1 MSVALAAMA
10 PLIPIQ
16 AIFLWISLIMKLLP
30 EILFFTLLYAQATM
44 AEPAH
49 IKPVDKDWQVRPIIT
64 VGEAAANGYAM
75 VGVPDGLGVYAN
87 ANGSMTLLM
96 NHELAANKGAVRA
109 HGQKGAFVSRWVIDV
124 ESLQVQSGADL
135 VRATIPLGVVQ
146 GFNRLCSADLAP
158 KSAFYNAAS
167 GKGYAGQLFLNGEE
181 DKAGGRAFAHALNG
195 ISYELAD
202 MGRIAWE
209 NVLANP
215 SSGDVTLVIG
225 LDDIQNGLL
234 LVYLGQ
240 KSKEGNPVQQA
251 GLVGGQVY
259 AIKVEGERFSLVS
272 LANAAN
278 LDGKRLRELALKS
291 GATGFARPE
300 DGAWDTLN
308 NRAFWFNT
316 TDKIG
321 GDSRLSHL
329 LFDDINQ
336 PQAGGSISNKIRAS
350 EIGAEMLDNLTVDA
364 AGRVLLQEDPGEDK
378 RLAAIWLFDPKTN
391 KSSKLFEANAE
402 LFKPGASA
410 FMTSDEEHSGIIEVT
425 DLLRKASWF
434 DAKRRYYLGT
444 TQAHKPHADSNLV
457 EYGQLWMIYGPA
469 F

>member
-1 MSVALAAMA
+1 MK
-10 PLIPIQ
+10 I
-16 AIFLWISLIMKLLP
+16 IFLALFASLMNVNLSMASTNYILP
-30 EILFFTLLYAQATM
+30 LA
-44 AEPAH
+44 P
-49 IKPVDKDWQVRPIIT
+49 DWQVQSIIT

-75 VGVPDGLGVYAN
+75 VGVPDGLGAYAN
-87 ANGSMTLLM
+87 ADGSMTLLM
-96 NHELAANKGAVRA
+96 NHELAGNKGAVRS

-124 ESLQVQSGADL
+124 ESLKVQSGSDL
-135 VRATIPLGVVQ
+135 VRATMPVGVVQ

-272 LANAAN
+272 LANATN
-278 LDGKRLRELALKS
+278 LDGKSLRELAIKS

-321 GDSRLSHL
+321 GDSRLSQL
-329 LFDDINQ
+329 VFDDINQ
-336 PQAGGSISNKIRAS
+336 PQAGGSISTKIRAS

-378 RLAAIWLFDPKTN
+378 RLAAIWLFDPNTN
-391 KSSKLFEANAE
+391 KSIKLFEANAE

-410 FMTSDEEHSGIIEVT
+410 FMTSDEEHSGIVEVT

-444 TQAHKPHADSNLV
+444 TQAHKPHADSSLV
-457 EYGQLWMIYGPA
+457 EYGQVWMISGPA

>member
-1 MSVALAAMA
+1 
-10 PLIPIQ
+10 
-16 AIFLWISLIMKLLP
+16 MKLLSAT
-30 EILFFTLLYAQATM
+30 LFSTLLYAQASM
-44 AEPAH
+44 AAPVY
-49 IKPVDKDWQVRPIIT
+49 ITPVDKGWQVNPIIT

-75 VGVPDGLGVYAN
+75 VGVPDGLGAYAN
-87 ANGSMTLLM
+87 ADGSMTLLM
-96 NHELAANKGAVRA
+96 NHELAGNKGAVRA
-109 HGQKGAFVSRWVIDV
+109 HGQKGAFVSRWIIDV
-124 ESLQVQSGADL
+124 ESLKVQSGADL
-135 VRATIPLGVVQ
+135 VRATMPIGGVQ

-158 KSAFYNAAS
+158 KSAFYNADS

-181 DKAGGRAFAHALNG
+181 DKAGGRAFAHAFNG

-202 MGRIAWE
+202 MGHIAWE

-215 SSGDVTLVIG
+215 ASGDATLVIG

-240 KSKEGNPVQQA
+240 KNKDGNPVQQA
-251 GLVGGQVY
+251 GLVGGQLY
-259 AIKVEGERFSLVS
+259 AIKLEGERFSLVP
-272 LANAAN
+272 LANGAN
-278 LDGKRLRELALKS
+278 LDGKSLRELAIKS

-321 GDSRLSHL
+321 GDSRLSQL
-329 LFDDINQ
+329 VFDDINN
-336 PQAGGSISNKIRAS
+336 PQAGGAITTKIRAS

-364 AGRVLLQEDPGEDK
+364 GGRVLLEEDPGEHE
-378 RLAAIWLFDPKTN
+378 RLSAIWLFDPKTN
-391 KSSKLFEANAE
+391 KSSKLFEANVE

-434 DAKRRYYLGT
+434 DAQRRYYLGT
-444 TQAHKPHADSNLV
+444 TQAHKLHADSSLV
-457 EYGQLWMIYGPA
+457 EYGQVWMISGPA
-469 F
+469 N

>member
-1 MSVALAAMA
+1 
-10 PLIPIQ
+10 
-16 AIFLWISLIMKLLP
+16 MKLL
-30 EILFFTLLYAQATM
+30 INVLFTTLLYAQASM
-44 AEPAH
+44 ATPVY
-49 IKPVDKDWQVRPIIT
+49 ITPVDKDWQVQPILT
-64 VGEAAANGYAM
+64 VGESAANGYAM
-75 VGVPDGLGVYAN
+75 VGVPDGLGAYAN
-87 ANGSMTLLM
+87 PDGSMTLLM
-96 NHELAANKGAVRA
+96 NHELAGNKGAVRA

-124 ESLQVQSGADL
+124 ESLKVQSGADL
-135 VRATIPLGVVQ
+135 VRATMPFGVMKP
-146 GFNRLCSADLAP
+146 FNRLCSADLAS

-209 NVLANP
+209 NVLAN
-215 SSGDVTLVIG
+215 SASGDATLVMG

-251 GLVGGQVY
+251 GLVGGQLF
-259 AIKVEGERFSLVS
+259 AIKVEGERFSLLP

-278 LDGKRLRELALKS
+278 LDGKSLRELAIKS

-321 GDSRLSHL
+321 GDSRLSQL
-329 LFDDINQ
+329 VFDDINQ
-336 PQAGGSISNKIRAS
+336 PQAGGSISTKIRAS

-402 LFKPGASA
+402 LFKSGGGA
-410 FMTSDEEHSGIIEVT
+410 FMTTDEEHSGIIEVT

-444 TQAHKPHADSNLV
+444 TQAHKPHADSSLV
-457 EYGQLWMIYGPA
+457 EYGQLWMISGPA

>member
-1 MSVALAAMA
+1 MK
-10 PLIPIQ
+10 
-16 AIFLWISLIMKLLP
+16 SLTAV
-30 EILFFTLLYAQATM
+30 LFSTLLYAQASM
-44 AEPAH
+44 AATVY
-49 IKPVDKDWQVRPIIT
+49 ITPVDKDWQVKSIIT

-75 VGVPDGLGVYAN
+75 VGVPDGLGAYAN
-87 ANGSMTLLM
+87 ADGSLTLLI
-96 NHELAANKGAVRA
+96 NHELANNKGTVRA
-109 HGQKGAFVSRWVIDV
+109 HTQAGAFVSRWVIDV
-124 ESLQVQSGADL
+124 ESLKVKSGSDL
-135 VRATIPLGVVQ
+135 VRTTLPIGVVKP
-146 GFNRLCSADLAP
+146 FNRLCSADLAAI
-158 KSAFYNAAS
+158 SAFYNEGS

-181 DKAGGRAFAHALNG
+181 DKVGGRAFAHALNG
-195 ISYELAD
+195 ITYELAD

-209 NVLANP
+209 NVLAN
-215 SSGDVTLVIG
+215 SASGDATLVMG

-251 GLVGGQVY
+251 GLVGGQLF
-259 AIKVEGERFSLVS
+259 AIKVDGERFTLVS

-278 LDGKRLRELALKS
+278 LDGKSLRELAIKS

-321 GDSRLSHL
+321 GDSRLSQL
-329 LFDDINQ
+329 VFDDINQ
-336 PQAGGSISNKIRAS
+336 PQAGGSISTKIRAS

-364 AGRVLLQEDPGEDK
+364 VGRVLLQEDPGEDK
-378 RLAAIWLFDPKTN
+378 RLAAIWLFDPNTN
-391 KSSKLFEANAE
+391 KSIKLFEANAE

-410 FMTSDEEHSGIIEVT
+410 FMTSDEEHSGIVEVT

-444 TQAHKPHADSNLV
+444 TQAHKPHADSSLV
-457 EYGQLWMIYGPA
+457 EYGQVWMISGPA

>member
-1 MSVALAAMA
+1 
-10 PLIPIQ
+10 
-16 AIFLWISLIMKLLP
+16 MKLLTNV
-30 EILFFTLLYAQATM
+30 LFSTLLYAQTSM
-44 AEPAH
+44 AAPAY
-49 IKPVDKDWQVRPIIT
+49 IAALDRDWQVKPILT
-64 VGEAAANGYAM
+64 VGEAAVNGYAM
-75 VGVPDGLGVYAN
+75 VGVPDGLGAYAN
-87 ANGSMTLLM
+87 ADGSVTLLM

-124 ESLQVQSGADL
+124 ESLQVQSGSDL
-135 VRATIPLGVVQ
+135 VRATMPIGVVQ

-215 SSGDVTLVIG
+215 ASGDATLVMG

-251 GLVGGQVY
+251 GLVGGQVH
-259 AIKVEGERFSLVS
+259 AIKVEGERFSLVA
-272 LANAAN
+272 LPNLAN
-278 LDGKRLRELALKS
+278 LDGKSLRELAIKS

-321 GDSRLSHL
+321 GDSRLSQL

-336 PQAGGSISNKIRAS
+336 PQAGGRISTKIRAS

-402 LFKPGASA
+402 LFKTGASA

-434 DAKRRYYLGT
+434 DAQRRYYLGT

-457 EYGQLWMIYGPA
+457 EYGQLWMISGPA

>member
-1 MSVALAAMA
+1 MKRQFVGFILCVCSQFLQAAPA
-10 PLIPIQ
+10 YIK
-16 AIFLWISLIMKLLP
+16 SL
-30 EILFFTLLYAQATM
+30 
-44 AEPAH
+44 
-49 IKPVDKDWQVRPIIT
+49 DNNWQVQSILT

-87 ANGSMTLLM
+87 TDGSMSLLV
-96 NHELAANKGAVRA
+96 NHELAASKGAVRA
-109 HGQKGAFVSRWVIDV
+109 HGQKGAFVSRWLIDV
-124 ESLQVQSGADL
+124 ESLKVEGGEDL
-135 VRATIPLGVVQ
+135 VRASLPIGVVQ
-146 GFNRLCSADLAP
+146 PFNRLCSADLASI
-158 KSAFYNAAS
+158 SAFYNAAS

-215 SSGDVTLVIG
+215 ASGDATLVIG

-240 KSKEGNPVQQA
+240 KSIEGNPVQRA
-251 GLVGGQVY
+251 GLVGGQLY
-259 AIKVEGERFSLVS
+259 AIKVGGERFSLVA
-272 LANAAN
+272 LPNPAN
-278 LDGKRLRELALKS
+278 LDGKSLRELAIKS
-291 GATGFARPE
+291 GATVFARPE

-316 TDKIG
+316 SDKIG
-321 GDSRLSHL
+321 GDSRLSQL
-329 LFDDINQ
+329 VFDDIQN
-336 PQAGGSISNKIRAS
+336 PQAGGSVSTKIRAS

-402 LFKPGASA
+402 LFQSGANA
-410 FMTSDEEHSGIIEVT
+410 FMTTDEEHSGIIEVT
-425 DLLRKASWF
+425 DLLHKASWF
-434 DAKRRYYLGT
+434 DAKRRYYFGT
-444 TQAHKPHADSNLV
+444 TQVHKPHADSSLV
-457 EYGQLWMIYGPA
+457 EYGQLWLISGPA

>member
-1 MSVALAAMA
+1 
-10 PLIPIQ
+10 
-16 AIFLWISLIMKLLP
+16 
-30 EILFFTLLYAQATM
+30 
-44 AEPAH
+44 
-49 IKPVDKDWQVRPIIT
+49 

-75 VGVPDGLGVYAN
+75 VGVPDGLGAYAN
-87 ANGSMTLLM
+87 PDGSMTLLM
-96 NHELAANKGAVRA
+96 NHELAGNKGAVRA

-124 ESLQVQSGADL
+124 ESLQVQSGSDL
-135 VRATIPLGVVQ
+135 VRATMPIGVVQ

-215 SSGDVTLVIG
+215 TSSDATLVMG

-240 KSKEGNPVQQA
+240 KSKDGNPVQLA

-259 AIKVEGERFSLVS
+259 AIKVEGESFSLVA
-272 LANAAN
+272 LPNAAN
-278 LDGKRLRELALKS
+278 LDGKSLRELALKS

-300 DGAWDTLN
+300 DGAWDSLN

-321 GDSRLSHL
+321 GDSRLSQL
-329 LFDDINQ
+329 LFDDINN
-336 PQAGGSISNKIRAS
+336 PQAGGSISTKIRAS
-350 EIGAEMLDNLTVDA
+350 EIGAEMLDNLAVDA

-402 LFKPGASA
+402 LFKSGGGA
-410 FMTSDEEHSGIIEVT
+410 FMTTDEEHSGIIEVT

-444 TQAHKPHADSNLV
+444 TQAHKPHADSSLV
-457 EYGQLWMIYGPA
+457 EYGQLWMISGPA

>member
-1 MSVALAAMA
+1 
-10 PLIPIQ
+10 
-16 AIFLWISLIMKLLP
+16 MKLLSSV
-30 EILFFTLLYAQATM
+30 LFSTLLYAQASM
-44 AEPAH
+44 AAAVY
-49 IKPVDKDWQVRPIIT
+49 ITPVDKDWQVRPILT
-64 VGEAAANGYAM
+64 VGEAAANGYSM
-75 VGVPDGLGVYAN
+75 VGVPDGLGAYAN
-87 ANGSMTLLM
+87 ADGSVTLLM
-96 NHELAANKGAVRA
+96 NHELAGNKGAVRA

-124 ESLQVQSGADL
+124 ESLKVQSGSDL
-135 VRATIPLGVVQ
+135 VRATMPVGVVQ

-181 DKAGGRAFAHALNG
+181 DKVGGRAFAHALNG

-215 SSGDVTLVIG
+215 ASGDATLVMG

-278 LDGKRLRELALKS
+278 LDGKRLRELALKN

-321 GDSRLSHL
+321 GDSRLSQL
-329 LFDDINQ
+329 VFDDINQ
-336 PQAGGSISNKIRAS
+336 PLAGGIISTKIRAS

-378 RLAAIWLFDPKTN
+378 HLAAIWLFDPKTN

-402 LFKPGASA
+402 LFKPGARA
-410 FMTSDEEHSGIIEVT
+410 LMTSDEEHSGIIEVT
-425 DLLRKASWF
+425 DLLVKASWF

-444 TQAHKPHADSNLV
+444 TQAHKPHANSSLV
-457 EYGQLWMIYGPA
+457 EYGQLWMISGPA